1 MKRVGYIY
9 EKICS
14 VENLQKALDK
24 ASKGKRN
31 KPFVRR
37 ILKDRDK
44 YIQKLHD
51 RLMRGEFTP
60 GQNKTKT
67 IIEASCGKTREITV
81 PRFYPDH
88 IIHWAVCL
96 QLRPIFERGVYR
108 YCVGSVP
115 GRGVHDG
122 KRQIERMLRQGK
134 MRYILK
140 LDIRKFFQSVSHE
153 KLKELFRR
161 KIKDRRALWLIDTI
175 IDAGGDGL
183 PIGYYTSQWFSNFY
197 LEQLDHFIKE
207 ELQIKFEVR
216 YVDDIVLA
224 DTNKRKLHKARLRI
238 DEFLKVNGFRV
249 HIKGNW
255 QLWRIHT
262 RPLDFLGYR
271 FYKGKT
277 LLRKRMFYR
286 FMRKV
291 RRIKKRG
298 YCTVQAARGIT
309 AGLGWLKHIPGGR
322 HFYLTH
328 VKPIISKKELRKI
341 ISAADK
347 RKRSDKDMIIKDG
360 TDLQT
365 ENYKEQ
371 LGLKGDVYVV
381 GQNYM
386 ESLES
391 HKKLIPDSKA
401 TTIEEAEQERLA
413 FIQAEEERR
422 AALAAEAAEREEN
435 AKESDNEADKDSN
448 DTGG

>member
-24 ASKGKRN
+24 ASKGKKN
-31 KPFVRR
+31 KPYVRR
-37 ILKDRDK
+37 ILQNRDK
-44 YIQKLHD
+44 LIQRLHEQ
-51 RLMRGEFTP
+51 LMRGEFTP
-60 GQNKTKT
+60 GRNRHKT
-67 IIEASCGKTREITV
+67 IIEQPCGKARDITV
-81 PRFYPDH
+81 PKFFPDH
-88 IIHWAVCL
+88 VIHWAVCL
-96 QLRPIFERGVYR
+96 QLQPIFMRGMYR
-108 YCVGSVP
+108 YCIGSVP
-115 GRGVHDG
+115 GRGGHDG
-122 KRQIERMLRQGK
+122 KKQIEKMLRENK

-140 LDIRKFFQSVSHE
+140 LDIRKFFQSIDHE

-161 KIKDRRALWLIDTI
+161 KIKDRKALWLIDTI

-207 ELQIKFEVR
+207 ELKIKFEVR

-224 DTNKRKLHKARLRI
+224 DTNKRKLHKARLQI
-238 DEFLKVNGFRV
+238 AEFLRVNGFRV
-249 HIKGNW
+249 NIKGNW
-255 QLWRIHT
+255 QLWKIHT
-262 RPLDFLGYR
+262 RPLDFLGFR
-271 FYKGKT
+271 FYKNKT
-277 LLRKRMFYR
+277 LLRKRIFYR
-286 FMRKV
+286 FMRRV
-291 RRIKKRG
+291 RRVKKKG
-298 YCTVQAARGIT
+298 YCTVQTARGIS

-322 HFYLTH
+322 HFYLNS

-341 ISAADK
+341 VSAADK
-347 RKRSDKDMIIKDG
+347 RKRSETNMIIKDR

-381 GQNYM
+381 GQNYI

-391 HKKLIPDSKA
+391 HKQLIPDSKA

-413 FIQAEEERR
+413 YIRAEEERL
-422 AALAAEAAEREEN
+422 AALAAQSEEATEEDDD
-435 AKESDNEADKDSN
+435 A
-448 DTGG
+448 GGDE